1 MWVYFDA
8 SALVKRYSSEVDV
21 TLINEIFQ
29 QISRNQMT
37 CSTIGVLEMISILV
51 RKRNDGRLPT
61 DLYNQAVL
69 TLNQELIQDKE
80 FRIAPVNDDLLLS
93 AIELIAK
100 HNLNATDT
108 VILRSCLDLR
118 TYLQTERR
126 SIFPCSCDKR
136 LLRAAQQ
143 EGLHTFNPE
152 VDNLSDLRNLLDTP

>member
-8 SALVKRYSSEVDV
+8 SALVKRYSSEVGV

-118 TYLQTERR
+118 T
-126 SIFPCSCDKR
+126 
-136 LLRAAQQ
+136 
-143 EGLHTFNPE
+143 
-152 VDNLSDLRNLLDTP
+152 